1 MQQSEAIQILQRLV
15 DGFDPH
21 TGEELPINNPIRH
34 LKTARALRLAL
45 KAMQGVDIMSPVQ
58 LELAEENAADAT
70 VAIVRS
76 ITSNRK
82 KILPARVGEAWTKH
96 EDEELAEQ
104 YDSGMA
110 IEDMAEKHGRTHGAI
125 RSRLLRLGRMP

>member
-1 MQQSEAIQILQRLV
+1 MQQSEAIQILQHLV
-15 DGFDPH
+15 DGIDPH

-34 LKTARALRLAL
+34 LKTVRALRLAL
-45 KAMQGVDIMSPVQ
+45 KAMRGVDIMSPVQ
-58 LELAEENAADAT
+58 ELAEENAIDAT
-70 VAIVRS
+70 VHSV
-76 ITSNRK
+76 TSTGK

-104 YDSGMA
+104 YDNGMA
-110 IEDMAEKHGRTHGAI
+110 VEEMAAKHGRTPGAI